1 MPEGKKRGEGRGK
14 HRHPIRDDAVLFFFV
29 LLLLFCLAERACVC
43 MCVGEYSNEFNDF
56 GGKKK
61 YVKVH
66 GVVIIVF
73 VVVVIVVV
81 LLLLSLLLFVI

>member
-1 MPEGKKRGEGRGK
+1 M
-14 HRHPIRDDAVLFFFV
+14 
-29 LLLLFCLAERACVC
+29 C